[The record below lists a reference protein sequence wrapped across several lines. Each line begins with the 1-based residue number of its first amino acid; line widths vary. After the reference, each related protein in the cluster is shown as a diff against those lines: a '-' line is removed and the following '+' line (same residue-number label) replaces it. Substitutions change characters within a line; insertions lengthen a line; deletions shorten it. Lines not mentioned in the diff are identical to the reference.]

1 MTVDVEDYFQVQAFA
16 NHIDRASW
24 DSHDCRVERNT
35 EVVLALFAEA
45 GAKGTFFTLGW
56 VAERYPALIR
66 RIVDEGHEL
75 ASHGFEHI
83 RADSQSPD
91 EFRAAVRDL
100 STLETD
106 DGAVPLGLTAEQTD
120 NLVASLDTDGDGF
133 IDYEEFLQALSPSD
147 SMER

>member
-1 MTVDVEDYFQVQAFA
+1 MALAVQAGA
-16 NHIDRASW
+16 ALTGCHQIGAAGHSRQPKLHVIDCDGVRLGDDAVPVHVEELERAL
-24 DSHDCRVERNT
+24 E
-35 EVVLALFAEA
+35 AEA
-45 GAKGTFFTLGW
+45 VLEEE
-56 VAERYPALIR
+56 VEERVDDLAHPA
-66 RIVDEGHEL
+66 
-75 ASHGFEHI
+75 
-83 RADSQSPD
+83 
-91 EFRAAVRDL
+91 AAVRDL